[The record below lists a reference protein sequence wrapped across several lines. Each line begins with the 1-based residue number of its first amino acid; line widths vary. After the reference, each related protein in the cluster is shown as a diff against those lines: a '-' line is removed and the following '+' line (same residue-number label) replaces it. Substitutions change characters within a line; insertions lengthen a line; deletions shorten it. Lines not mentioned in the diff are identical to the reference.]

1 LASRPYKFATK
12 LLEDK
17 KPKNDGAVCGK
28 QDSVLAHVQE
38 QLAEGNISEEQAD
51 LKSDFAQAIK
61 ENLNCT

>member
-1 LASRPYKFATK
+1 
-12 LLEDK
+12 LEDK